1 MQETPTAPVT
11 GGGRSMGQAL
21 SARLDGLSPF
31 WIVFSLTL
39 TETVGASILALP
51 IAVAGAGPIP
61 GIILLVLL
69 GIVNMMTIGA
79 LAEAFTRDGTV
90 RSGRIFISGLVASY
104 LGRQAALVIRALVL
118 LLGVLVLAAYYIGVA
133 TTFGD
138 EYSIS
143 PTAVTAVLFVVG
155 VIFMSRGSLATTAST
170 AMVIGA
176 VNIVLILAMSA
187 LVLLNFHPGY
197 LGFVD
202 TPVYG
207 GHHFSIHLLGLLT
220 GVIIASY
227 FGHLTVAGAASTV
240 LQRDPSGR
248 SLLWGGVAAQGT
260 VIVLYVLWV
269 VAVNGAIPRA
279 DLLADN
285 STVLVPLSLVSG
297 PTVKVLGLVFV
308 ILAMGMASVQASM
321 TLRSLTEEWL
331 TQYPRLW
338 SRVPRGPGRFAL
350 SISVVLV
357 VFVATEALLQTGSVS
372 FSGLLAYIGVA
383 VVTIV
388 AGLLPALLLL
398 ATRRKGDRMPGLVLD
413 FLGSRIAL
421 TGLYILFLAI
431 ILVHAV
437 FIWTNPE
444 ERVSAL
450 LLVLLVAWLTLSVL
464 RAGIFQ
470 GRVVVELLVEGDSLS
485 LNATTNCRPVFTGE
499 GPVLPDHDPPE
510 AGPVRRATSDIA
522 TYTIPASAP
531 RQLRIKIQRAPEAE
545 PAPTA
550 VIVTLEDDAGVHPVE
565 LGLNQDTMVML
576 APGSARLTGSLH
588 PATMVATHS

>member
-1 MQETPTAPVT
+1 MQETATAPVT
-11 GGGRSMGQAL
+11 GGVRSMGHGL

-69 GIVNMMTIGA
+69 GIINMMTIGA
-79 LAEAFTRDGTV
+79 LAEAFTRDSTV
-90 RSGRIFISGLVASY
+90 RSGRIYISGLVASY
-104 LGRQAALVIRALVL
+104 LGQPAALAIRALVL
-118 LLGVLVLAAYYIGVA
+118 LLGVLVLATYYIGVA

-138 EYSIS
+138 EFSIS
-143 PTAVTAVLFVVG
+143 PTVVTAVLFVVG
-155 VIFMSRGSLATTAST
+155 VILMSRGSLTATAST

-176 VNIVLILAMSA
+176 VNILLILVMSA
-187 LVLLNFHPGY
+187 LVLVTFHIGY

-220 GVIIASY
+220 GVIFASY
-227 FGHLTVAGAASTV
+227 FGHLTVAGAAPTV

-248 SLLWGGVAAQGT
+248 SLLWGCVAAQGT

-269 VAVNGAIPRA
+269 IAVNGTIPRA
-279 DLLADN
+279 SLLADN
-285 STVLVPLSLVSG
+285 STVLVPLSVVSG
-297 PTVKVLGLVFV
+297 RTVEVLGLVFV
-308 ILAMGMASVQASM
+308 VLAMGMGSVHASM

-357 VFVATEALLQTGSVS
+357 VFVATEGLLQTGPVS

-388 AGLLPALLLL
+388 GGLLPAFLVLS
-398 ATRRKGDRMPGLVLD
+398 TRRKGDRLPGLVLG
-413 FLGSRIAL
+413 FLGNRIAL
-421 TGLYILFLAI
+421 AGLYVLFLTI
-431 ILVHAV
+431 ILVHAI

-450 LLVLLVAWLTLSVL
+450 LLVLLVTWLTASVL
-464 RAGIFQ
+464 RGGIFR

-485 LNATTNCRPVFTGE
+485 LHMSTNGRPMLAD
-499 GPVLPDHDPPE
+499 PVLPGDAVPAPLS
-510 AGPVRRATSDIA
+510 APGTVTC
-522 TYTIPASAP
+522 TIPSSAP
-531 RQLRIKIQRAPEAE
+531 QQLRIRIQRASEAD
-545 PAPTA
+545 PTLTS
-550 VIVTLEDDAGVHPVE
+550 VTVTLADDAGVHPVE
-565 LGLNQDTMVML
+565 LGQHEDTMVML
-576 APGSARLTGSLH
+576 APGYTRLTGSLH
-588 PATMVATHS
+588 PASVVATHS